1 MAGATFMEKFR
12 GSFDLLLL
20 FGRGIKPFEKE
31 GTFRD
36 AMRSLWIP
44 VLMTPLN
51 FVAPYFHHPQGLED
65 QPYSTVAVIVGAMG
79 VLGFAAGVALGWLF
93 AKAMGKMDRF
103 WLWFQAGNWVTLPF
117 NIIGLPFLV
126 IACTDWFAKGEMDRV
141 LTAITYYGV
150 LVSGCIA
157 FRAFKVSWEM
167 AGFFALMS
175 VMPLQLIYNA
185 LFSMYGLHAP

>member
-36 AMRSLWIP
+36 AMMSLWIP
-44 VLMTPLN
+44 VLMMPLN
-51 FVAPYFHHPQGLED
+51 FVAAYFHHPQGLED

-79 VLGFAAGVALGWLF
+79 VLGLLLGVGFGWVFAL
-93 AKAMGKMDRF
+93 AMNRKERF
-103 WLWFQAGNWVTLPF
+103 WLWFQASNWISLPM
-117 NIIGLPFLV
+117 NIITAPIVV
-126 IACTDWFAKGEMDRV
+126 IACTGWFAQAEMYRV

-150 LVSGCIA
+150 VVGGCVV
-157 FRAFKVSWEM
+157 FRALRISWEM
-167 AGFFALMS
+167 AGFFACMT
-175 VMPLQLIYNA
+175 VFGLQQVWNA
-185 LFSMYGLHAP
+185 LYAMYGLQAP

>member
-1 MAGATFMEKFR
+1 MAGATFTEKLK

-51 FVAPYFHHPQGLED
+51 FIAAYFHHPQGLED
-65 QPYSTVAVIVGAMG
+65 QPYSTVAVIVGVMG
-79 VLGFAAGVALGWLF
+79 VLGFVIITGFGWAFAL
-93 AKAMGKMDRF
+93 AMGKMERF
-103 WLWFQAGNWVTLPF
+103 WLWFQVGNWMTIPF
-117 NIIGLPFLV
+117 NIIGVPLV
-126 IACTDWFAKGEMDRV
+126 ALACTDWFAKAEMDRI
-141 LTAITYYGV
+141 LTAVTYYGV
-150 LVSGCIA
+150 IVSGCVI
-157 FRAFKVSWEM
+157 FRALKISWEM

-175 VMPLQLIYNA
+175 VMPLQLLYNA
-185 LFSMYGLHAP
+185 LFSMYGLQAP